1 MNIQLADQIDD
12 IADILRREAGL
23 SAVETD
29 TAMSA
34 VDTVLRDA
42 LSEAPPASVVM
53 PQQLPAG
60 PLGDL
65 LVDRIRVIAG
75 ILRSDHMS
83 AVRLGDTVA
92 RISTVIAASLT
103 QEPPEQH

>member
-92 RISTVIAASLT
+92 
-103 QEPPEQH
+103 